1 MLYHTTLFPASLDHS
16 ALPGSL
22 TEFTVVDLAVEQA
35 HRDIPTRSS
44 INRSVTGLLACQS
57 VPGEVIT

>member
-44 INRSVTGLLACQS
+44 IYRSVTGLLACQS